1 MNENEVKAS
10 ALELVERSTI
20 AMVGTLDEDG
30 APRIVAMI
38 KAEHDGMR
46 TIWFSTNTSSEHV
59 GQLERDSRACVYF
72 AQWAEEPWRGL
83 TLGGRMEVLRD
94 RASRERFWED
104 GCERY
109 YPEGID
115 DPDYTVLCFTAEWA
129 KFYQYGTKLRFEVP
143 AEK

>member
-1 MNENEVKAS
+1 MDRNEVKAS
-10 ALELVERSTI
+10 ALELVEQSTI

-59 GQLERDSRACVYF
+59 RQLERDPRSCVYF
-72 AQWAEEPWRGL
+72 GQWAEEPWRGL
-83 TLGGRMEVLRD
+83 TLGGRMEILRD
-94 RASRERFWED
+94 RASRERLWED

-109 YPEGID
+109 YPQGID
-115 DPDYTVLCFTAEWA
+115 DPDYTVLRFTAKWA
-129 KFYQYGTKLRFEVP
+129 KFYQYGTKLRFELP
-143 AEK
+143 EEE

>member
-20 AMVGTLDEDG
+20 AMLGTLDEDG
-30 APRIVAMI
+30 APRIVAVI

-59 GQLERDSRACVYF
+59 GQLERDPRACVYF
-72 AQWAEEPWRGL
+72 AQWPQEPWRGL
-83 TLGGRMEVLRD
+83 TLGGRMEILRD
-94 RASRERFWED
+94 RASRERLWED

-109 YPEGID
+109 YPEGIG
-115 DPDYTVLCFTAEWA
+115 DPDYTVLRFTADWA

-143 AEK
+143 AEE

>member
-1 MNENEVKAS
+1 MNVDEVKAS

-20 AMVGTLDEDG
+20 ATVGTLDEDG

-59 GQLERDSRACVYF
+59 RQLERDQRSCVYF
-72 AQWAEEPWRGL
+72 GQWAEEPWRGL
-83 TLGGRMEVLRD
+83 TLGGRMEILRD
-94 RASRERFWED
+94 RASRERLWED

-109 YPEGID
+109 YPQGID
-115 DPDYTVLCFTAEWA
+115 DPDYTVLRFTAKWA
-129 KFYQYGTKLRFEVP
+129 KFYQYGTKLRFELP
-143 AEK
+143 EEE

>member
-20 AMVGTLDEDG
+20 ATVGTLDEDG

-38 KAEHDGMR
+38 VAEHDGMK

-59 GQLERDSRACVYF
+59 GQLERDPRACVYF
-72 AQWAEEPWRGL
+72 AQWAREPWRGL
-83 TLGGRMEVLRD
+83 TLGGRMEILRD
-94 RASRERFWED
+94 RASRERLWED

-109 YPEGID
+109 YPQGID
-115 DPDYTVLCFTAEWA
+115 DLDYTVLCFTADWA
-129 KFYQYGTKLRFEVP
+129 KFYQYGTKMWFEP
-143 AEK
+143 TAEG

>member
-1 MNENEVKAS
+1 VNENEVKAS

-20 AMVGTLDEDG
+20 AMLGTLDEDG
-30 APRIVAMI
+30 APRIVAVI

-59 GQLERDSRACVYF
+59 GQLERDPRACVYF
-72 AQWAEEPWRGL
+72 AQWPQEPWRGL
-83 TLGGRMEVLRD
+83 TLGGRMEILRD
-94 RASRERFWED
+94 RASRERLWED

-109 YPEGID
+109 YPEGIG
-115 DPDYTVLCFTAEWA
+115 DPDYTVLRFTADWA

-143 AEK
+143 AEE

>member
-20 AMVGTLDEDG
+20 AMVGTLETDG

-38 KAEHDGMR
+38 AAEHQGLK

-59 GQLERDSRACVYF
+59 GQLTRDPRACVYF

-83 TLGGRMEVLRD
+83 TLAGRMEILRD
-94 RASRERFWED
+94 RASRERLWEN

-115 DPDYTVLCFTAEWA
+115 DPDYTVLRFTAEWG
-129 KFYQYGTKLRFEVP
+129 KYYQYGTKARFDLSKEG
-143 AEK
+143 